1 MWCHTC
7 TVQSTELEWVNL
19 QIYMFIFLHSF
30 NKYLLNIC
38 CMQGTI
44 SGTSDTKLNKTD
56 TVFVLLTVLEKE
68 KDINQIIIQI
78 NVNLSP

>member
-1 MWCHTC
+1 
-7 TVQSTELEWVNL
+7 
-19 QIYMFIFLHSF
+19 
-30 NKYLLNIC
+30 
-38 CMQGTI
+38 MQGTI